1 MAVYA
6 LTSSVIYVGGY
17 DLSGELNQV
26 SGEVETTDLD
36 VTTFA
41 SGGFHQRIA
50 GLHDV
55 KMSGEAFLDFS
66 GYEPGAY
73 PLAGS
78 SVQTPVVLGAVDGAV
93 GSSAYLFRSVQTSLG
108 FPQQV
113 GDAAK
118 YKLDLMGSAQVARGT
133 FLGAKTSVVANG
145 SSSGVTL
152 GAQTSTAYA
161 ILSVFSQSTNLNVQ
175 IEAGPS
181 AAFASSTTQIQ
192 FATTSAVGAEWV
204 SSATPTTNQVWRIR
218 WTGTSPAFA
227 VAFAI
232 TP

>member
-1 MAVYA
+1 MAALA

-17 DLSGELNQV
+17 DLSGELSSVQ
-26 SGEVETTDLD
+26 GTIETNDLD

-41 SGGFHQRIA
+41 DGGWHKRIA

-55 KMSGEAFLDFS
+55 SLAGEAFLDYS
-66 GYEPGAY
+66 GYEPAAY

-78 SVQTPVVLGAVDGAV
+78 STQTPVVLGVVDGLT
-93 GSSAYLFRSVQTSLG
+93 GSSAYIFRGVQTSLG
-108 FPQQV
+108 YPESV
-113 GDAAK
+113 GEASK
-118 YKLDLMGSAQVARGT
+118 YKLDIAGSAQVARGV
-133 FLGAKTSVVANG
+133 FLGAKTSVAANG

-152 GAQTSTAYA
+152 GAQTSTSYA
-161 ILSVFSQSTNLNVQ
+161 VLSVFGASTNLNVR

-192 FATTSAVGAEWV
+192 FATTSSIGAEWV
-204 SSATPTTNQVWRIR
+204 SSATATTNQTWRLR
-218 WTGTSPAFA
+218 WTGTSTSFA